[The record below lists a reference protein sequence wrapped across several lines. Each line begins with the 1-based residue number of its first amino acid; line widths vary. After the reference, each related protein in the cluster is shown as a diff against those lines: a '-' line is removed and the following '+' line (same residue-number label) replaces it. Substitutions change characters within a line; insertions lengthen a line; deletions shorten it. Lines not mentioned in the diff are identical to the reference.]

1 MKNNIGSFE
10 KSNDEQENESPF
22 NFQDEYVEPD
32 LNAQDE
38 LMNIGSTDEQI
49 NSFNFNLNNQIDN
62 ID

>member
-10 KSNDEQENESPF
+10 KSNEEQENESPF